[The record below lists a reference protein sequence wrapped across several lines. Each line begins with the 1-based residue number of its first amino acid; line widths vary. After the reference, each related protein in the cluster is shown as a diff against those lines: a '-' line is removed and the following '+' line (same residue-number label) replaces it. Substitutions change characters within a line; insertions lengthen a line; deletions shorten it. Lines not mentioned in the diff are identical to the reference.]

1 MVEAKAWRDVA
12 VTQVTQLPHLYGNRR
27 TNWDWL
33 RIPLVITL
41 YLLCVFVLEETDTSR
56 DLFRLAI
63 LFALAFG
70 WFLHNKVESPYTGRP
85 LTQSPGESAATRLQL
100 TALGYEVV
108 EIDGTSITNL
118 DSLVAAV
125 GNALGPIQFPEDPS
139 KRLRTLLGFEKRDLI
154 PNKALIWNNAAA
166 FAERE
171 PNTFAWFL
179 AEWRSM
185 ARGNDN
191 MRLLVVEAPLAVVQR
206 AEQFADS
213 VTLKRLRQLMQH
225 APTFRV

>member
-1 MVEAKAWRDVA
+1 MVEAKAWRDDA
-12 VTQVTQLPHLYGNRR
+12 VTQFAQLPHLYGNRR

-41 YLLCVFVLEETDTSR
+41 YLLCVFALEETRASR
-56 DLFRLAI
+56 DLPI

-70 WFLHNKVESPYTGRP
+70 WFLHNKVESPYKGRP
-85 LTQSPGESAATRLQL
+85 LTQSPGESAAIRLQL

-108 EIDGTSITNL
+108 EIDGTSISNL

-139 KRLRTLLGFEKRDLI
+139 KRLRTLLGFEQRDLV
-154 PNKALIWNNAAA
+154 PHKALIWNHAAA
-166 FAERE
+166 FAEHE

-185 ARGNDN
+185 ARHNDN
-191 MRLLVVEAPLAVVQR
+191 MRLLVVEAPPAVVQR
-206 AEQFADS
+206 AEQLADS

-225 APTFRV
+225 APTFRA